1 MAYKYDVE
9 AYLTRM
15 LLTGMIEYLM
25 SSVQPASFQTFVNL
39 KGVAT
44 EAPSTTATHYHWE
57 RMCGAKIS
65 LRYENDTPIQLFTVN
80 T

>member
-44 EAPSTTATHYHWE
+44 EPPSATATHYH
-57 RMCGAKIS
+57 
-65 LRYENDTPIQLFTVN
+65 
-80 T
+80 